1 VALGDTAF
9 VAALGD
15 TLVASLGDAALG
27 DTLGDTL
34 VPSLGDA
41 ALDDTLVASLG
52 DIPAALDDELEDDLL
67 NLFGDLLGIFFLY
80 LKKKKIIFYN
90 NFKNIIYIIYQI

>member
-1 VALGDTAF
+1 MALGDTAF

-80 LKKKKIIFYN
+80 LKKKKIFFI
-90 NFKNIIYIIYQI
+90 Q